1 MHADP
6 TSNVDPL
13 TLLGLLT
20 RWQWDWVAG
29 PMLVLLTGAYLWGVV
44 VLRRRGDAW
53 IVARTGYW
61 LLGMAQL
68 AYATLGP
75 LGVYD
80 TVLFSVHMVQ
90 HMMLSMTIPVALAQG
105 APVTLA
111 LRVLKGRVRGALL
124 WLIHSRLAKVL
135 LFPPLTTGAMIVL
148 PFALYPTGLYD
159 LTLRNDTYH
168 DLLHIWMLYM
178 GSAFFMPLV
187 GPDPTPWKLPYPIR
201 ILLFFLTMP
210 FHAFI
215 GTMLMGSKSLVAE
228 RLVPR
233 VQPDL
238 GPQPDAGP
246 VLGGGHPVGDR
257 RPHDARRHDRAVPR
271 LVPGVGAG
279 GQACGPSARSR
290 GRGEGPRRGGDHGRY
305 DAATVSRP
313 RGHIEMTA
321 TAKVLLYSDDRTV
334 REQVRLALGRRVAA
348 DLPELDIVDTAT
360 QPRC

>member
-1 MHADP
+1 MPIWHLPLHADP
-6 TSNVDPL
+6 TSPVDPL
-13 TLLGLLT
+13 TLLGLLV

-29 PMLVLLTGAYLWGVV
+29 PMLLVLTGLYVWGVV
-44 VLRRRGDAW
+44 TLRRRGDAW
-53 IVARTGYW
+53 GAARTAYW
-61 LLGMAQL
+61 LIGMAQL

-111 LRVLKGRVRGALL
+111 LRVLKGRLRGALM

-135 LFPPLTTGAMIVL
+135 LFPPLTTGVMIVM
-148 PFALYPTGLYD
+148 PFALYPTGLYE

-168 DLLHIWMLYM
+168 DLLHIWMLTF

-187 GPDPTPWKLPYPIR
+187 GPDPTPWKVAYPIR

-228 RLVPR
+228 SWYL
-233 VQPDL
+233 
-238 GPQPDAGP
+238 AFN
-246 VLGGGHPVGDR
+246 
-257 RPHDARRHDRAVPR
+257 RAW
-271 LVPGVGAG
+271 
-279 GQACGPSARSR
+279 GPSPMQDQYWA
-290 GRGEGPRRGGDHGRY
+290 GAILWATGDLTMLGVMTALFMGWYRESVREAKRVDRQLDRE
-305 DAATVSRP
+305 DAARERAAALIADDTMQPLPVDHEDLSR
-313 RGHIEMTA
+313 
-321 TAKVLLYSDDRTV
+321 
-334 REQVRLALGRRVAA
+334 
-348 DLPELDIVDTAT
+348 
-360 QPRC
+360 